1 MSTAVPLYKSRLR
14 GRWPPRTPHI
24 SDSAP
29 QQGSDWAKSLLPP
42 LDLHDKHGAGW
53 RWGGGGGGGEVKVL
67 GEVGR
72 VMGERPQ
79 GREAELRMALQVL
92 RGSRPPM
99 SPKTIWSQCRNL

>member
-53 RWGGGGGGGEVKVL
+53 RWGGGGGGGQ
-67 GEVGR
+67 GSGR
-72 VMGERPQ
+72 GGKGH
-79 GREAELRMALQVL
+79 GREAPGQGGRIADGPPSFERISASNE
-92 RGSRPPM
+92 SRNNM
-99 SPKTIWSQCRNL
+99 ESV